1 MHVRSNVLKTR
12 NLPQNTKRLDVINSK
27 PYLFILLFC
36 VIGIFFLMYN
46 CFLIGIA
53 IMLIFGYQLL
63 FVRNVVMT
71 EFYEEYVVFYMDK
84 KREECFLLFWND
96 VRSWAYI
103 KKKYELD
110 MIEVVLKNDQ
120 SVTFKCLSKRKLL
133 KNFMIH
139 VGDLQIE
146 KEE

>member
-1 MHVRSNVLKTR
+1 
-12 NLPQNTKRLDVINSK
+12 
-27 PYLFILLFC
+27 
-36 VIGIFFLMYN
+36 MYN

-110 MIEVVLKNDQ
+110 MIEVILKNDQ

-133 KNFMIH
+133 KNFMMY